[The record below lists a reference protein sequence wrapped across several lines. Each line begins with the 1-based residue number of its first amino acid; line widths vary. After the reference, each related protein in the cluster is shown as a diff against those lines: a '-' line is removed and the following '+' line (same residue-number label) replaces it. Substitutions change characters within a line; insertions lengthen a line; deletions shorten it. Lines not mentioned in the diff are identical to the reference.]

1 MPSLCEPLVSVI
13 RCLPPPAEAGEGI
26 GITGVVFTIDTL
38 SSPMAGSQ
46 TKLAQAEK
54 ELTMRLFWEGRL

>member
-1 MPSLCEPLVSVI
+1 MSSLCEPLVSVI
-13 RCLPPPAEAGEGI
+13 RCLPPPGEAGEGI
-26 GITGVVFTIDTL
+26 DISRVVFTTDT

-54 ELTMRLFWEGRL
+54 ELTMRLFWEGRI